1 MKITLAVVG
10 KIKEKYW
17 NMAIEEYTKRLSRY
31 ASVSICQT
39 ADEPTPDHAS
49 PAQELQ
55 IKEREGERLLREIGK
70 YDRSAD
76 TYVIAL
82 AIDGRPYDSVGF
94 SKHLESLQV
103 NGYSHILFV
112 IGGSLGLS
120 DAVLRRA
127 DEKLSF
133 SAMTFPHQ
141 MMRVILLEQIY
152 RAQRITRG
160 EPYHK

>member
-55 IKEREGERLLREIGK
+55 IKEKEGERLLREIGK

-133 SAMTFPHQ
+133 SAMTFPHH

-152 RAQRITRG
+152 RAQRIARG

>member
-55 IKEREGERLLREIGK
+55 IKEKEGERLLREIGK